1 MNNIIEVNLDNFQQV
16 LLEGSKQKLVVI
28 DFWADWCEPCKQLM
42 PVLEKLAAE
51 FSEQIVLAKVNCDE
65 QQQLAMQFGVRNLP
79 TVALMKDGQPV
90 DGFTGVQPES
100 QIRDLIK
107 QHLPSPQQEWFAQ
120 AVAMIQEQAWQ
131 QAYPLLKQAHEA
143 EPDNPEFTIMLAN
156 ASVELGKLEDAEVL
170 LDTITMVNQ
179 DANYQQ
185 VLSKLDLAKQASDSP
200 EIQSL
205 QALLEQ
211 EPDSLDIKLKLGI
224 ALSQANRNEEALDL
238 IYSVL
243 RQDLGF
249 ADAKK
254 VYLDVIANLP
264 DGDELAGK
272 YRRKLYTL
280 LY

>member
-42 PVLEKLAAE
+42 PVLEKLATE
-51 FSEQIVLAKVNCDE
+51 FSEQIILAKVNCDE

-100 QIRDLIK
+100 QIRELIQK
-107 QHLPSPQQEWFAQ
+107 HLPSPQQEWFAQ
-120 AVAMIQEQAWQ
+120 AITMIKEQAWQ

-143 EPDNPEFTIMLAN
+143 EPENPEFVLMLAN
-156 ASVELGKLEDAEVL
+156 VSIELGKLQDAEDL
-170 LDTITMVNQ
+170 LATITMVNQ
-179 DANYQQ
+179 DSNYQQ
-185 VLSKLDLAKQASDSP
+185 VMSKLDLAKQASDSP

-205 QALLEQ
+205 QALLAQ
-211 EPDSLDIKLKLGI
+211 EPDSLDLKLKLAI
-224 ALSQANRNEEALDL
+224 ALSQANKSQEALEL
-238 IYSVL
+238 IYTVL

-249 ADAKK
+249 EDAKK
-254 VYLDVIANLP
+254 VYLDIIANLP
-264 DGDELAGK
+264 EGDELGSK